1 MEKAFK
7 VIEGRA
13 ETVEEELNDLLDEW
27 DEVKVCGSRFYID
40 RFNYLWVSV
49 LVYMERKE
57 NIYRNSVYKRIQ
69 RLQKWLKERGI
80 EVENFKIK
88 SDFCIVISKENL
100 EEFKE
105 NLERF

>member
-40 RFNYLWVSV
+40 SLDHLWIFA
-49 LVYMERKE
+49 LVYMERNE
-57 NIYRNSVYKRIQ
+57 N
-69 RLQKWLKERGI
+69 
-80 EVENFKIK
+80 
-88 SDFCIVISKENL
+88 D
-100 EEFKE
+100 
-105 NLERF
+105 